1 MAFHKKF
8 AHIEEADK
16 LNLSLSLKQIEN
28 TADIYRYMLKCNFL
42 VWKLLC
48 FHLLN
53 LPVIEW
59 VFSRF
64 EYLQLQNFSASNC
77 TEKKKRY
84 LVDSLQPVLYDF
96 DIMDLAFYI
105 LLNQ

>member
-8 AHIEEADK
+8 AHIEKADK

-48 FHLLN
+48 LDSNFTEIQIK
-53 LPVIEW
+53 IE
-59 VFSRF
+59 
-64 EYLQLQNFSASNC
+64 
-77 TEKKKRY
+77 K
-84 LVDSLQPVLYDF
+84 
-96 DIMDLAFYI
+96 
-105 LLNQ
+105 